1 VQNRDKY
8 CLFEI
13 QNWLCDIRGIQSV
26 ANTWQF
32 CVLIYVA
39 CSVLCLWVACH
50 ISHINLQKYVI
61 YGLMLENGI
70 VSLFVEYPLFFHF
83 DVKFFW
89 CWLTS
94 FFSGEICKNDFV
106 VFCLKW
112 RLHKRIRRWIPVC
125 FSEAA
130 FSSFDDR
137 EIGEIQ
143 INWGGTGFLL

>member
-1 VQNRDKY
+1 
-8 CLFEI
+8 
-13 QNWLCDIRGIQSV
+13 
-26 ANTWQF
+26 
-32 CVLIYVA
+32 
-39 CSVLCLWVACH
+39 
-50 ISHINLQKYVI
+50 
-61 YGLMLENGI
+61 MLANGI
-70 VSLFVEYPLFFHF
+70 VSLFVEYPLLFHF

-94 FFSGEICKNDFV
+94 FFSGEISVKTTLLFFV
-106 VFCLKW
+106 LNYVFIKELDDESPFA
-112 RLHKRIRRWIPVC
+112 RQWIPVC